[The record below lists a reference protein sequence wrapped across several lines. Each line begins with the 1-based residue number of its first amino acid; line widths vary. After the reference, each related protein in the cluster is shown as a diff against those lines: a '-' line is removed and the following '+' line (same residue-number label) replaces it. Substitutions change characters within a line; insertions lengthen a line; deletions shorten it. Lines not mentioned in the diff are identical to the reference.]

1 MEEKKRTFFGRM
13 INKIWKK
20 FDKDDVLSE
29 TEQLAFD
36 IFKINMQDKN
46 NVFYLDYASEPGG
59 ECKKYIVTKSYI
71 LNKDVNTFIILNSGA
86 NKLVIV
92 NHQYRYD
99 IPMPTKTCKL
109 MDKIFNA
116 KVEEERDI
124 MEKEILSNITDSLD
138 IVLKQFK
145 DKLEKSNSE
154 VTEQK
159 KEL

>member
-1 MEEKKRTFFGRM
+1 MEEQKRTFFGRM

-20 FDKDDVLSE
+20 FDKDDVLSL
-29 TEQLAFD
+29 TEQYAFY
-36 IFKINMQDKN
+36 IFKINLNDKN
-46 NVFYLDYASEPGG
+46 NVFYLDYNSVTGE
-59 ECKKYIVTKSYI
+59 ECKKYIVTKSYV

-109 MDKIFNA
+109 MDKMFNA

-124 MEKEILSNITDSLD
+124 MEQEILSNITESLD

-145 DKLEKSNSE
+145 DKLEQSGQA
-154 VTEQK
+154 EQV
-159 KEL
+159 

>member
-1 MEEKKRTFFGRM
+1 MEEKNRTYFGRM
-13 INKIWKK
+13 FHNIWKK

-46 NVFYLDYASEPGG
+46 NVFYLDYISEPGQ
-59 ECKKYIVTKSYI
+59 ECKKYIVTKSYV

-86 NKLVIV
+86 NKLIIV
-92 NHQYRYD
+92 NHQYKYD
-99 IPMPTKTCKL
+99 ITMPTKTCKI

-116 KVEEERDI
+116 KVKEERDL
-124 MEKEILSNITDSLD
+124 MEKEILSNITESLD

-145 DKLEKSNSE
+145 NKLEQSNSE
-154 VTEQK
+154 IIN
-159 KEL
+159 